1 MPTQSHPEETRNTMK
16 IARLIYE
23 GQAWAG
29 VVESE
34 HIRLIGRC
42 GEDIP
47 ESAAG
52 FIRFFVQEFELISH
66 GTVPVSEAH
75 LIAPLLHPQ
84 KVICVGRNYAKH
96 AAEMGSEVKDLPV
109 IFNKFSDSIT
119 GPGASIKLPEVSE
132 SVDFEAELVVVMGRA
147 GKDIPPENARQ
158 HIFGFCCG
166 NDVTARDWQKGRP
179 GGQWLLGKSCD
190 DFAPI
195 GPWITTRDEIEA
207 ENLEIRL
214 HLNGVE
220 MQHAN
225 TSQLI
230 VKIDYLIA
238 HLSRFCTWQPGDLLF
253 TGTPAGVGA
262 GRNPPVF
269 LQPGDET
276 VVSIDGLGELRNTF
290 A

>member
-1 MPTQSHPEETRNTMK
+1 MK
-16 IARLIYE
+16 IARLIFE
-23 GQAWAG
+23 GQSWAG
-29 VVESE
+29 MVEGSM
-34 HIRLIGRC
+34 IRLIGQC
-42 GEDIP
+42 GKDLP

-52 FIRFFVQEFELISH
+52 FIRFFENEAVPISQF
-66 GTVPVSEAH
+66 TVPLSEAQ
-75 LIAPLLHPQ
+75 LLAPLLHPQ
-84 KVICVGRNYAKH
+84 KVVCVGRNYAEH
-96 AAEMGSEVKDLPV
+96 AAEMGSEVGDLPV

-119 GPGASIKLPEVSE
+119 DPGACINLPEISE
-132 SVDFEAELVVVMGRA
+132 RVDFEAELVVVMGRA
-147 GKDIPPENARQ
+147 GKNIPLENARQ
-158 HIFGFCCG
+158 HVFGYCCG

-195 GPWITTRDEIEA
+195 GPWITTRDEIDA
-207 ENLEIRL
+207 EKLEIRL

-220 MQHAN
+220 MQHSN
-225 TSQLI
+225 TSKLI
-230 VKIDYLIA
+230 FKIDDLIA

-262 GRNPPVF
+262 GRKPPVF

-276 VVSIDGLGELRNTF
+276 VVSIDGLGELKNTF